1 MDIMTKKNKRKF
13 IEAIIILIIAFF
25 TIYYEDFTE
34 KTIEDEVIQN
44 RNTEE
49 VIKISD
55 GDKLNVYY
63 LDVGQADSILI
74 ENNNKYMLIDAGNN
88 EDGEKLVTYF
98 KRLGITK
105 FDIVV
110 GTHAHED
117 HIGGMDDIINN
128 FEIEDFY
135 MPEVITTTKTFEDVL
150 DALEVKQVAFQTP
163 IIDSELVFENS
174 KIKVLSVSDEDSDLN
189 DTSIV
194 LRLKYGT
201 TSFLFTG
208 DATEKIENTILNKEI
223 KSDVLKVA
231 HHGSSTSN
239 SLSFLKRV
247 SPTYAVISVG
257 EGNSYNHP
265 HDVILNRLY
274 DLNARVYRTDR
285 DGTVV
290 ASSNGTLIDF
300 SMIDTNTDG

>member
-1 MDIMTKKNKRKF
+1 MDIMTKKNKKKF
-13 IEAIIILIIAFF
+13 IETVIILIIAFF

-135 MPEVITTTKTFEDVL
+135 MPEVITTTKTFEDIL
-150 DALEVKQVAFQTP
+150 DALEVKQIPFQTP
-163 IIDSELVFENS
+163 TIDSEFVFENS
-174 KIKVLSVSDEDSDLN
+174 KIKVLSVSDDDSDLN
-189 DTSIV
+189 DNSIV

-247 SPTYAVISVG
+247 SPMYAVISVG

>member
-1 MDIMTKKNKRKF
+1 MDIMTKKNKKKF
-13 IEAIIILIIAFF
+13 IEAVIILIIAFF
-25 TIYYEDFTE
+25 TIYYEDLKGKNTN
-34 KTIEDEVIQN
+34 DEVIQN

-49 VIKISD
+49 VFEISD
-55 GDKLNVYY
+55 DDKLNVYY
-63 LDVGQADSILI
+63 LDVGQADAILI
-74 ENNNKYMLIDAGNN
+74 ENNKKYMLIDAGNN
-88 EDGEKLVTYF
+88 EDGEKLVAYF
-98 KRLGITK
+98 KKLGITK

-174 KIKVLSVSDEDSDLN
+174 KVKVLSVSDDDSDLN

-208 DATEKIENTILNKEI
+208 DATEKIENIILNKEI
-223 KSDVLKVA
+223 KSDVLKVS

-247 SPTYAVISVG
+247 SPTYAVILVG

-265 HDVILNRLY
+265 HDVVLNRLY
-274 DLNARVYRTDR
+274 ELNTKVYRTDR

-290 ASSNGTLIDF
+290 ASSNGTLINF
-300 SMIDTNTDG
+300 SMIETNTNG

>member
-1 MDIMTKKNKRKF
+1 MDIMTKKNKKKF
-13 IEAIIILIIAFF
+13 IESVIILIIAFF

-150 DALEVKQVAFQTP
+150 DALEVKQIPFQTP
-163 IIDSELVFENS
+163 TIDSELVFENS
-174 KIKVLSVSDEDSDLN
+174 KIKVLSVSDDDSDLN

-247 SPTYAVISVG
+247 LPTYAVISVG

>member
-1 MDIMTKKNKRKF
+1 MDIMTKKNKKKF

-34 KTIEDEVIQN
+34 KTIEDEVLQN

-135 MPEVITTTKTFEDVL
+135 MPEVITTTKTFEDIL
-150 DALEVKQVAFQTP
+150 DALEVKQIPFQTP
-163 IIDSELVFENS
+163 TIDSELVFENS
-174 KIKVLSVSDEDSDLN
+174 KIKVLSVSDDDSDLN

>member
-1 MDIMTKKNKRKF
+1 MDIMTEKNKKKF

-49 VIKISD
+49 VIEISD

-74 ENNNKYMLIDAGNN
+74 ENNNNYMLIDAGNN

-150 DALEVKQVAFQTP
+150 DALEGKQVAFQTP

-174 KIKVLSVSDEDSDLN
+174 KIKVLSVSDDDSDLN
-189 DTSIV
+189 DTSVV

-265 HDVILNRLY
+265 HDVMLNRLY

-290 ASSNGTLIDF
+290 ASSNGTLINF

>member
-1 MDIMTKKNKRKF
+1 MDIMTEKNKKKF

-49 VIKISD
+49 VIEISD

-150 DALEVKQVAFQTP
+150 DALEGKQVAFQTP

-174 KIKVLSVSDEDSDLN
+174 KIKVLSVSDDDSDLN
-189 DTSIV
+189 DTSVV

-265 HDVILNRLY
+265 HDVMLNRLY

-290 ASSNGTLIDF
+290 ASSNGTLINF

>member
-1 MDIMTKKNKRKF
+1 
-13 IEAIIILIIAFF
+13 
-25 TIYYEDFTE
+25 
-34 KTIEDEVIQN
+34 
-44 RNTEE
+44 
-49 VIKISD
+49 
-55 GDKLNVYY
+55 
-63 LDVGQADSILI
+63 
-74 ENNNKYMLIDAGNN
+74 MLIDAGNN

>member
-1 MDIMTKKNKRKF
+1 MDIMTEKNKKKF

-110 GTHAHED
+110 GTHSHED

-150 DALEVKQVAFQTP
+150 DALEGKQVAFQTP

-174 KIKVLSVSDEDSDLN
+174 KIKVLNVSDDDSDLN